1 MKRRLI
7 QVGVGGWG
15 ATWLEKVLGSPSWEL
30 VACVD
35 TNESVLEEAKSTHQI
50 PSDRCFG
57 SLAEATRHVEADAAL
72 IVVPP
77 EWHLPAAVEAFRAG
91 LHVLVE
97 KPLADTM
104 ANAHEM
110 VRQAE
115 ASGKVLMVSQNYRYR
130 RAPQT
135 VARLLEEGWLGKV
148 NSATIE
154 FRKAPHFVLPDV
166 PHGYSHYKLV
176 EDMSIHHFDQMRGI
190 LKEEPTAVY
199 AQTRNPEWSWFAAPP
214 IVSAVIELES
224 GGLVHYYG
232 SWVSRG
238 RQTTW
243 DGAWFIDCEKG
254 QIEWAENRVRV
265 RPEEIYYTVHLEGFL
280 ERGGWMEA
288 ELLSDFAEDRA
299 FTLEELGRCIEA
311 GREPETSGRDN
322 LRSVALTYAVVDSA
336 RLGERRQIADYLSL
350 APSSS
355 QTPG

>member
-15 ATWLEKVLGSPSWEL
+15 STWLEKVLGSSWEL

-35 TNESVLEEAKSTHQI
+35 QDESVLEETRSTHKV
-50 PSDRCFG
+50 PAERCFNT
-57 SLAEATRHVEADAAL
+57 LTEATRSVEADAAL

-77 EWHLPAAVEAFRAG
+77 QWHFPVAAEAFQAG

-115 ASGKVLMVSQNYRYR
+115 AAGKILMVSQNYRYR
-130 RAPQT
+130 HAPQT
-135 VARLLEEGWLGKV
+135 VARVLKEGWLGKV
-148 NSATIE
+148 DGATIE

-190 LKEEPTAVY
+190 LAEEPAAVY
-199 AQTRNPEWSWFAAPP
+199 AQTRNPEWSWFTAPP

-224 GGLVHYYG
+224 GGLINYYG

-243 DGAWFIDCEKG
+243 DGAWFIDCEYG
-254 QIEWAENRVRV
+254 QIEWAGNRVRV

-280 ERGGWMEA
+280 ERDGWMEA

-299 FTLEELGRCIEA
+299 FSLEEFDRCLDED
-311 GREPETSGRDN
+311 REPETSGRDN

-336 RLGERRQIADYLSL
+336 RSGERRQIADYLS
-350 APSSS
+350 PSS
-355 QTPG
+355 